1 MDWHELYKTRVK
13 DLREMM
19 KEHLPEVTGI
29 TAMKKDQLVE
39 LLAEKL
45 GIEKPHKAV
54 AKGLGKGALKAQ
66 IKERKVLR
74 QQALGAKDHAELKKQ
89 RRAIHRL
96 KRRLRR
102 LAQTA

>member
-1 MDWHELYKTRVK
+1 MDWQELNKTRVI

-29 TAMKKDQLVE
+29 TQMKKEQLVE

-45 GIEKPHKAV
+45 EIEAPRKTIAT
-54 AKGLGKGALKAQ
+54 GLGKSALKAK
-66 IKERKVLR
+66 IKELKVLR
-74 QQALGAKDHAELKKQ
+74 QSALEAQDHAELKKQ

-102 LAQTA
+102 MAERA